1 MSMNLYVAM
10 ASAHYACSERTIPI
24 YMYMLLYLILL
35 PHSNSVGIFLIQY
48 QQNHLHSLHENQLQ
62 ARLVIWYVSI
72 HVPESEHMS
81 RSCLQPSSPHDAFAC
96 SCVFEPLSL
105 STSNTSPL
113 LSKECMHDR
122 SAVIITRK
130 RAHKTLRSVITEV
143 LELESTVALA
153 HAVVDAVSGTVAPLS
168 TP

>member
-1 MSMNLYVAM
+1 
-10 ASAHYACSERTIPI
+10 
-24 YMYMLLYLILL
+24 
-35 PHSNSVGIFLIQY
+35 
-48 QQNHLHSLHENQLQ
+48 
-62 ARLVIWYVSI
+62 
-72 HVPESEHMS
+72 
-81 RSCLQPSSPHDAFAC
+81 
-96 SCVFEPLSL
+96 
-105 STSNTSPL
+105 